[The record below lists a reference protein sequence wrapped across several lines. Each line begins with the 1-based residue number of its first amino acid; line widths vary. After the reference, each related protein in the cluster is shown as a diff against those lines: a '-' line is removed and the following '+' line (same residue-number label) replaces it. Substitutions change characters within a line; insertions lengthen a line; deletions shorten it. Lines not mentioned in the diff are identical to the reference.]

1 MKLSY
6 IIVLFCVAT
15 CKFIYKRKGK
25 IPQVGEFNVP
35 QTPELSKFI
44 YPAVQRYIIENTKYN
59 EMISGEDIAQIE
71 TGVGSGLPMNIALNV
86 KTKIGML
93 KAAKEIKNK

>member
-1 MKLSY
+1 MKL
-6 IIVLFCVAT
+6 IFLFFYSAL
-15 CKFIYKRKGK
+15 CKFIYKKKGK
-25 IPQVGEFNVP
+25 VPQVGEFNVP

-44 YPAVQRYIIENTKYN
+44 YPAVQKYIIDNTKYN

-71 TGVGSGLPMNIALNV
+71 TGGGVVLPMNIALNV

-93 KAAKEIKNK
+93 KAAKQIKNK